1 MNRGNE
7 NKKMTMNMNIPA
19 VLARLVYAQS
29 DSLWQKPLKLLRA
42 IKRNPIKQ
50 ISIERRQNKYLKENY
65 PADAKKLIMF
75 VNTSVDMV
83 NGGIISICAHYEE
96 TAKLKHLHAAE
107 VVLSTGPDKKLLLKY
122 TKFKN
127 DNNIFGFSGIL
138 TYFKSLESIM
148 IHIPEYMVDGF
159 VNDISK
165 KEFAKLNKIKNIH
178 FNIMLQNI
186 DGLKFM
192 KSIKSMERFGKVTC
206 TTAHRK
212 YANSELRK
220 ELGVPLH
227 LLSVRGDPKS
237 YNRKTYVEKDDLMI
251 VSPDEHPMKS
261 NVLKLIAEQ
270 LPHMKMQIISNLTY
284 EEYKVVIEK
293 AKWALTFGEGLD
305 GYFVETIFSG
315 GISFS
320 VYNKEY
326 FTEEFGSLHTVYDN
340 YDVLVGKICSDI
352 RGLDQKSAYSAYQD
366 EQYAL
371 CSRYYNNSD
380 YYRNLELFYNESYT
394 YK

>member
-1 MNRGNE
+1 M
-7 NKKMTMNMNIPA
+7 KMNMNISA
-19 VLARLVYAQS
+19 ILGRLVYAQS
-29 DSLWQKPLKLLRA
+29 ESLWQKPLKLLRA

-50 ISIERRQNKYLKENY
+50 FGIERKQDELLRENY

-96 TAKLKHLHAAE
+96 TAKLKHLHGAE

-127 DNNIFGFSGIL
+127 DNYILSFSGVL
-138 TYFKSLESIM
+138 SYFQALESIM

-159 VNDISK
+159 TNDISK
-165 KEFAKLNKIKNIH
+165 NNMKKLKKINKIH
-178 FNIMLQNI
+178 FNILLQNI
-186 DGLKFM
+186 DGM
-192 KSIKSMERFGKVTC
+192 KYMKTIKSLESFGKVTC

-212 YANSELRK
+212 YANPELRK

-237 YNRKTYVEKDDLMI
+237 YNRKTYVEKDELMI
-251 VSPDEHPMKS
+251 VSPDEHPTKS
-261 NVLKLIAEQ
+261 HVLKLIAEQ

-284 EEYKVVIEK
+284 EEYKRVIEK

-326 FTEEFGSLHTVYDN
+326 FTEEFGSLRTVYDN
-340 YDVLVGKICSDI
+340 YDVLAGKICSDI
-352 RGLDQKSAYSAYQD
+352 RGLDEKSAYTDYQD

-371 CSRYYNNSD
+371 CSRYYNNAD
-380 YYRNLELFYNESYT
+380 YYRNLELFYNELYT